1 MLFMLLGMA
10 MNAIAQEQIE
20 ISGTVTDAAG
30 EPMIG
35 VSVAIKD
42 ASGLGVITNIDG
54 HYKIKVETYKTLV
67 FSFVGFQNVEVLVKG
82 DKKIIDVK
90 MAEEKI
96 NAVDE
101 VILVL

>member
-54 HYKIKVETYKTLV
+54 HYKIKVEIPRIQNSEV
-67 FSFVGFQNVEVLVKG
+67 FLPGCPEV
-82 DKKIIDVK
+82 
-90 MAEEKI
+90 
-96 NAVDE
+96 
-101 VILVL
+101 